1 MLIYFMLMLVFP
13 RSISAKFQSRY
24 NMVLL
29 ECMQVT
35 FEHCISDITLRTTD
49 VLNAICRSLAKK
61 DKKDAKDKI
70 TIS

>member
-1 MLIYFMLMLVFP
+1 
-13 RSISAKFQSRY
+13 
-24 NMVLL
+24 MVWL

>member
-1 MLIYFMLMLVFP
+1 
-13 RSISAKFQSRY
+13 
-24 NMVLL
+24 MVLL

-61 DKKDAKDKI
+61 DKKDAKRQDHDFLMGAY
-70 TIS
+70 TALP